1 METLKIFGNRI
12 QELRKEKKL
21 RQEDMAK
28 ELGITPRHYQK
39 MEYGNVNIPTL
50 TLCTLADYF
59 GVTTEYLLGRSD
71 DRT

>member
-1 METLKIFGNRI
+1 MEILEIMGKRI
-12 QELRKEKKL
+12 HQLRQERKL

-28 ELGITPRHYQK
+28 VLEITPRHYQK
-39 MEYGNVNIPTL
+39 IEYGKVNIPTL

-71 DRT
+71 SRT